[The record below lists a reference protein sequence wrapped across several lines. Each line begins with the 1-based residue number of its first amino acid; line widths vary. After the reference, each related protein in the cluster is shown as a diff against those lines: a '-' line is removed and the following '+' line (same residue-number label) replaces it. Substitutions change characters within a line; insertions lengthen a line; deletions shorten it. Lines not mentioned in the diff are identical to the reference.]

1 MPVQLDRPLEL
12 DDWQAMLRAMDGD
25 ATTFHAHATA
35 FAGNGITDELQC
47 VLAHFGD
54 HCATAVYAV
63 RTVRLKPVD
72 RCAAQLRG
80 DRLHESERISG
91 GLRADTV
98 DRRPQTGQLTW
109 MNGSSARYG
118 RRNTS
123 SC

>member
-1 MPVQLDRPLEL
+1 MPIQLDRPLEL

-63 RTVRLKPVD
+63 RNGTIEAVWIDARHNYVAIVFTKASGDPEDCVLIQSIGGPRPV
-72 RCAAQLRG
+72 
-80 DRLHESERISG
+80 
-91 GLRADTV
+91 
-98 DRRPQTGQLTW
+98 
-109 MNGSSARYG
+109 N
-118 RRNTS
+118 
-123 SC
+123 